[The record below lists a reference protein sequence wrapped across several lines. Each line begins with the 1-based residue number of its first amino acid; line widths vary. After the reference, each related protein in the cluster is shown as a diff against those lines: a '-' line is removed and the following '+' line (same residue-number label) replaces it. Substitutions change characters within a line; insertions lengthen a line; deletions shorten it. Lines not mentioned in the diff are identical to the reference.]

1 MNFSLGSYVGQV
13 VETDGHET
21 EFLNEL
27 LNRII
32 DDATY
37 ELDESALE
45 EEAVRAEGDLRA
57 GLKEGRT
64 SVGAFCYVSGIEES
78 EMLDFC
84 RANLVRTA
92 LENATIHAI
101 ADSEGITVSSKDVEA
116 YKRDYRDQYVSALLA
131 EPDFGDSELEE
142 AILVRKVLGF
152 LKSNNTSTRKN
163 EHDERN

>member
-1 MNFSLGSYVGQV
+1 MKQFLTNFSLGWYVGQV
-13 VETDGHET
+13 VEIDGNET

-32 DDATY
+32 DDASY
-37 ELDESALE
+37 ELDEAALAEESAC
-45 EEAVRAEGDLRA
+45 AERDLRA
-57 GLKEGRT
+57 GLREGRT

-78 EMLDFC
+78 ELFDFC

-101 ADSEGITVSSKDVEA
+101 ADSEGITVSPKDVEA
-116 YKRDYRDQYVSALLA
+116 YKRDYRDQYARALLS

-142 AILVRKVLGF
+142 AILAKKVLGF
-152 LKSNNTSTRKN
+152 LKSNNTSRRKN
-163 EHDERN
+163 